1 MRLNI
6 LIVASAAVLALS
18 GCKKPAEDHAEEPGD
33 VVAAGAV
40 TDPAA
45 ATVTM
50 DQAAAD
56 DKAADAAGEAAD
68 AAGAAADASADAA
81 AAAGTAAT
89 AATEASTAAADA
101 NTAAMAPA
109 ADASMAPAAPAEE
122 KAAH

>member
-56 DKAADAAGEAAD
+56 AKAAAEAVQASQPVTPAPVD
-68 AAGAAADASADAA
+68 GA
-81 AAAGTAAT
+81 
-89 AATEASTAAADA
+89 
-101 NTAAMAPA
+101 APA
-109 ADASMAPAAPAEE
+109 ADAGTTAPAAPA
-122 KAAH
+122 APAPPPAH